1 MECSRAVVPLRG
13 TTAQQ
18 RAAMEGNTMRILMAE
33 DDPMIAS
40 ALAQQLTDDAHV
52 VEVVTDG
59 KIALDFARL
68 GSFDVV
74 LLDLGLPGL
83 DGIDVLKSL
92 RAGDDGDRRPVVIVM
107 TARGAVSDKV
117 MGLDAGADDYLVK
130 PFAYEE
136 LHARLRAVGR
146 RGSPHATA
154 VLRAGAIALDDAT
167 ASATGRDGVP
177 VPLTRRELALL
188 RALIRHPGVVLSRS
202 QLESQVYGSAVEIE
216 SNAIDFIIKRLRG
229 KLGADCIRNVRG
241 LGWMIPRGR

>member
-1 MECSRAVVPLRG
+1 
-13 TTAQQ
+13 
-18 RAAMEGNTMRILMAE
+18 MAE

-40 ALAQQLTDDAHV
+40 ALAQQLADDAHV

-59 KIALDFARL
+59 RTALEFARL

-83 DGIDVLKSL
+83 DGIKVLRRL
-92 RAGDDGDRRPVVIVM
+92 RAGDNGGQRPVVIVM
-107 TARGAVSDKV
+107 TARGAVAEKV

-136 LHARLRAVGR
+136 LHARLRAVVR

-154 VLRAGAIALDDAT
+154 VLRAGSISLDEAT
-167 ASATGRDGVP
+167 ASATGHDGVS
-177 VPLTRRELALL
+177 VSLTRRELSLL
-188 RALIRHPGVVLSRS
+188 RALISRPGVVLSRD
-202 QLESQVYGSAVEIE
+202 QLESQVYGTEVEIE

-229 KLGADCIRNVRG
+229 KLGSDCIRNVRG
-241 LGWMIPRGR
+241 LGWMIQRGR

>member
-1 MECSRAVVPLRG
+1 
-13 TTAQQ
+13 
-18 RAAMEGNTMRILMAE
+18 MAE

-40 ALAQQLTDDAHV
+40 ALAQRLVEDAHV

-59 KIALDFARL
+59 KAAADYARL
-68 GSFDVV
+68 GDFDVV
-74 LLDLGLPGL
+74 LLDLGLPEL
-83 DGIDVLKSL
+83 DGIDVLRTL
-92 RAGDDGDRRPVVIVM
+92 RAGDDGGGPVVIVM

-117 MGLDAGADDYLVK
+117 TGLDAGADDYLVK

-154 VLRAGAIALDDAT
+154 VMRAGGIALDEAT
-167 ASATGRDGVP
+167 ATATGHDGVP

-188 RALIRHPGVVLSRS
+188 RALIRHPGVVLSRA
-202 QLESQVYGSAVEIE
+202 QLESRVYGSEVEIE

>member
-1 MECSRAVVPLRG
+1 
-13 TTAQQ
+13 
-18 RAAMEGNTMRILMAE
+18 MRILLAE

-40 ALAQQLTDDAHV
+40 ALTQQLVDDAYV
-52 VEVVTDG
+52 VEVVADG
-59 KIALDFARL
+59 KTALDFARH
-68 GSFDVV
+68 GAFDVF

-83 DGIDVLKSL
+83 DGIDVLRSL
-92 RAGDDGDRRPVVIVM
+92 RAGDDGDRGPVVIVM
-107 TARGAVSDKV
+107 TARGAVAQKV
-117 MGLDAGADDYLVK
+117 VGLDAGADDYLVK

-154 VLRAGAIALDDAT
+154 VLRAGAIALDEAMAT
-167 ASATGRDGVP
+167 ATGHEGIS

-188 RALIRHPGVVLSRS
+188 RALIRRPGVVLSRD
-202 QLESQVYGSAVEIE
+202 QLESQVYGSEVEIE